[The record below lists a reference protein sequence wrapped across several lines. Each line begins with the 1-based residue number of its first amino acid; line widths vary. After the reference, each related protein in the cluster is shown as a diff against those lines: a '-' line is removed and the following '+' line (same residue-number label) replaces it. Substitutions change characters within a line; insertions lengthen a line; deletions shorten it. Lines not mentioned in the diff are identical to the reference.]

1 MDYWCSG
8 CFNQGVDMGN
18 PSNILIL
25 GAGSGDDR
33 VAALEAAGY
42 RCATEPAGTEI
53 LTGIERRRPSV
64 ALVSVAGPQGLESIR
79 IAKADSEAQRVPLA
93 AIDIGDAP
101 DMLANCREAGADDVF
116 EDDTDE
122 RELVA
127 RMQALVRLGG
137 MEAELV
143 RRSGTAGEFG
153 IEVGTNV
160 ARPPEVDGGHL
171 LVVGA
176 EEGEIETLCPLLPKS
191 GIRFST
197 EPDPYRAR
205 SRIEGSEDESFDG
218 ALVYVRDEEMREK
231 CDYFCRSVRN
241 DRRLYDL
248 PLFLV
253 TEHGAFPDHG
263 SAYGEG
269 ANVVAETPV
278 DCDFLDT
285 HLHLLLRGRERR
297 RALGR
302 RIAATLGSRTADDMG
317 NVYSTDF
324 TRAHLG
330 KLSKD
335 RTDRGTV
342 SSAIL
347 FFVPTIGEVAAFYGM
362 EEAALLRQQ
371 LASWL
376 AALVRV
382 EDTVGRTGVDE
393 FVALMPDTDLGDA
406 ELVRKRVVGVLH
418 HSEFRLTDNVPVGI
432 EVYVQSGITELQE
445 NDSLEDTISRASD
458 VLE

>member
-1 MDYWCSG
+1 
-8 CFNQGVDMGN
+8 MGN
-18 PSNILIL
+18 PANILIL
-25 GAGSGDDR
+25 GAGSGDNR

-42 RCATEPAGTEI
+42 RCATEPAGTDI
-53 LTGIERRRPSV
+53 LAAIDRHRPSV
-64 ALVSVAGPQGLESIR
+64 ALVSVAEPQGLESIR
-79 IAKADSEAQRVPLA
+79 IAGSDSEAQRISLA

-101 DMLANCREAGADDVF
+101 DALANCREAGADDVF
-116 EDDTDE
+116 EDDADG
-122 RELVA
+122 RELVS
-127 RMQALVRLGG
+127 RMQGLARLAG

-143 RRSGTAGEFG
+143 RRSATAGEFG
-153 IEVGTNV
+153 IQVGTSI
-160 ARPPEVDGGHL
+160 ARPPDEGGGHL

-205 SRIEGSEDESFDG
+205 SRIEGSEDESFYG

-263 SAYGEG
+263 SAYDEG

-297 RALGR
+297 RAIGQ
-302 RIAATLGSRTADDMG
+302 RIATALGPRTADDLG
-317 NVYSTDF
+317 NIYSTEF
-324 TRAHLG
+324 TRVHLD

-335 RTDRGTV
+335 KADRGTV

-347 FFVPTIGEVAAFYGM
+347 FFVPTIGEVAALYGL

-382 EDTVGRTGVDE
+382 EDTVGRTGADE
-393 FVALMPDTDLGDA
+393 FVALMPDTDLADA

-418 HSEFRLTDNVPVGI
+418 QSEFRLTDNVPVGI